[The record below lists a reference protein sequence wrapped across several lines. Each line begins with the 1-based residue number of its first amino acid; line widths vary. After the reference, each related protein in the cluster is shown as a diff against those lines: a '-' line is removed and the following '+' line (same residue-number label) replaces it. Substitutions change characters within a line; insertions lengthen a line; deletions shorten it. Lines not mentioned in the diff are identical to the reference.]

1 MARRLRQ
8 KLIRSYKFEVHT
20 SAFGWDNFASKVRAE
35 KNTNCIANK
44 LSDSTS
50 QINVKTPIPNLTRW
64 TKFVNSEKL
73 AYILEQMYQRIV
85 ALPRREKQAI
95 DVSSKGPSLEISTG
109 SSTNRPYRLFVFTQ

>member
-1 MARRLRQ
+1 MAQRLCQ

-20 SAFGWDNFASKVRAE
+20 GTFGWDNFASKVRLE

-44 LSDSTS
+44 LSDLTS

-64 TKFVNSEKL
+64 TKFVNPEKL

-85 ALPRREKQAI
+85 ALPRREKLAI
-95 DVSSKGPSLEISTG
+95 DVSSEGSSLQISTG